1 MYRIVICLDVAAT
14 SMKEAYHRVY
24 KKMKKVDCDDFQWES
39 TDEWYTPEAE
49 ALEPGACQEIRMVVF
64 AEENPNGE

>member
-24 KKMKKVDCDDFQWES
+24 KKMKMVDCDDLPKRIQTENEHA
-39 TDEWYTPEAE
+39 THVYPEC
-49 ALEPGACQEIRMVVF
+49 G
-64 AEENPNGE
+64 